1 MRRLQRGLSLFGA
14 LVIVAIAVVALYYVY
29 KGVTGE
35 NDEPSCRSAYTSCLQ
50 NCRRTRT
57 EAADLQRCQ
66 EGCQRD
72 VDACERPAS
81 IIPRRNAGRPWSD
94 AGKMT
99 TRASIQLRGLFR
111 RRLLRQPC

>member
-1 MRRLQRGLSLFGA
+1 LRRLQRGLSLFGA

-72 VDACERPAS
+72 VDACERP
-81 IIPRRNAGRPWSD
+81 G
-94 AGKMT
+94 
-99 TRASIQLRGLFR
+99 Q
-111 RRLLRQPC
+111 